1 MSGVT
6 ASLAVYQTQTSLS
19 EESGI
24 LGERIP
30 RGAKWAGADPWL
42 PRKFTDAALLS
53 ATATHCS
60 AVSAGLELRSTH
72 SGKAEMQPGSVS
84 TQGWC
89 LQSPRSALQPP
100 PHYQHLLFTQD
111 RALQWTKTLAN
122 LLQEAAELWARRWN
136 KSPN

>member
-30 RGAKWAGADPWL
+30 RGAKWTGADPWL

-89 LQSPRSALQPP
+89 LQNPRSALQPP

-111 RALQWTKTLAN
+111 RALQ
-122 LLQEAAELWARRWN
+122 
-136 KSPN
+136 